1 MNRILVSGAPAA
13 FAKLCAAAESEEY
26 EFVLAEGEPR
36 AAECAGYD
44 AVLFVLPAFTQG
56 RAERIA
62 ALVREAAAG
71 VAVLVRAEERAAA
84 EETLGGLG
92 VLVASAGANAKN
104 IPVFG
109 SEIEQVEKG
118 CLASCSL
125 DYVELGRQTGYMIA
139 EILGGKSADGID
151 YLYLND
157 DYSVDYNGDVLEKF
171 SLTLPADYSDANDVT
186 AAD

>member
-1 MNRILVSGAPAA
+1 MNRILVSGASAA

-104 IPVFG
+104 IPVLLSVAVKITRRLRLLG
-109 SEIEQVEKG
+109 SENVRLRGTIDDLKLIDRAKCALIQYLNMTEADAHRFIEKQ
-118 CLASCSL
+118 AMNR
-125 DYVELGRQTGYMIA
+125 RQPKREVA
-139 EILGGKSADGID
+139 LEILKTYES
-151 YLYLND
+151 
-157 DYSVDYNGDVLEKF
+157 
-171 SLTLPADYSDANDVT
+171 
-186 AAD
+186 

>member
-36 AAECAGYD
+36 AAECEGYD

-104 IPVFG
+104 IPVLLSVAVKITRRLRLLG
-109 SEIEQVEKG
+109 SENVRLRGTIDDLKLIDRAKCALIQYLNMTEADAHRFIEKQ
-118 CLASCSL
+118 AMNR
-125 DYVELGRQTGYMIA
+125 RQPKREVA
-139 EILGGKSADGID
+139 LEILKTYES
-151 YLYLND
+151 
-157 DYSVDYNGDVLEKF
+157 
-171 SLTLPADYSDANDVT
+171 
-186 AAD
+186 